1 MRLKLY
7 LLVKSTFKILFLGIL
22 SFIFV
27 SCSASNSGQYQHS
40 LETTS
45 EPLYRQQFTIPGQTL
60 SEESVRS
67 IQLYRSSPG
76 QAPIIELGTSQL
88 ITLNFDD
95 LNFELDMFRVEIT
108 HHNADWSD
116 SGLLPNFY
124 LQGFHTDFFGDG
136 RKARPQNPQYLSYS
150 YTFPNQQM
158 KITRSGN
165 YLLHVYRQ
173 HNSQKLFSV
182 PFLVHENEG
191 TSEITI
197 EELFNQD
204 SRYLRHHQT
213 FVNYRYVDNSI
224 IPQADLSVYFV
235 QNQFWGR
242 AIKADRVDFSE
253 QYNARM
259 YLSRD
264 KAFIGAYEFYDL
276 GLGNIDQYS
285 SQIVDYEQGFSIP
298 SVTLERDVVNLQLA
312 PRQRAS
318 KLTSAPSRSTEAR
331 YALVYFQL
339 EIPEKEIPFGDIY
352 VIGSFNQWGISPA
365 NKMAL
370 NPRSGLF
377 TGQAIVKEGQYAYK
391 YVVLQSNIIDD
402 TILDASFASTIHEYH
417 ALVYLRDLNFQVD
430 RLVSV
435 SKVEWNW

>member
-7 LLVKSTFKILFLGIL
+7 SLVKSTYKIIYLGIISVVL
-22 SFIFV
+22 I
-27 SCSASNSGQYQHS
+27 SCSASNSTQQQQNS
-40 LETTS
+40 RAVS
-45 EPLYRQQFTIPGQTL
+45 EPLYRQQFTVPGQTL
-60 SEESVRS
+60 PGESVRS
-67 IQLYRSSPG
+67 IQLFNGSPG
-76 QAPIIELGTSQL
+76 QAPIIELGTSQSL
-88 ITLNFDD
+88 TLNFDD
-95 LNFELDMFRVEIT
+95 LNFESDMFRVEIT

-124 LQGFHTDFFGDG
+124 LQGFHSDFFGEG

-173 HNSQKLFSV
+173 HNSQKLFSI

-191 TSEITI
+191 SSEITI

-213 FVNYRYVDNSI
+213 FANYRYEDNSI
-224 IPQADLSVYFV
+224 IPQSDLSVYFV
-235 QNQFWGR
+235 QNQFWGK
-242 AIKADRVDFSE
+242 AMKADRVDFSE
-253 QYNARM
+253 QYNARL

-264 KAFIGAYEFYDL
+264 NAFIGAYEFFDL

-285 SQIVDYEQGFSIP
+285 SQIVDYELGFSIP
-298 SVTLERDVVNLQLA
+298 SVTLERDVVNLELA

-318 KLTSAPSRSTEAR
+318 RLTSTPSRSAEAR
-331 YALVYFQL
+331 YALVDFQL
-339 EIPEKEIPFGDIY
+339 EIPENEIPFGDIY
-352 VIGSFNQWGISPA
+352 IIGSFNMWGINPA
-365 NKMAL
+365 NKMAF
-370 NPRSGLF
+370 NPNTGLF
-377 TGQAIVKEGQYAYK
+377 TGQAIIKEGQYAYK
-391 YVVLQSNIIDD
+391 YVVLQSNVIDD
-402 TILDASFASTIHEYH
+402 TILDASFASTRHEYH
-417 ALVYLRDLNFQVD
+417 ALVYLRDMNFQVD

-435 SKVEWNW
+435 STIQSN